1 MFPLTETAKAVKNSN
16 DTIIGVLLAISL
28 IVIIIAAIV
37 AIVAIIKLDDK

>member
-16 DTIIGVLLAISL
+16 DPIIGVLLAISL